1 MCFSRIRALAA
12 TRASAE
18 EVVSRGLCCRDP
30 GHHDDDASLCSS
42 DRRSSSWTV
51 VTAVHIN
58 HEIEGKNQ
66 KRRWSRKVYHCRMA
80 LQFHHALEGMEI
92 WSAAS
97 DGFSFVISHENRT
110 GPGLHGSPG
119 FTASWR
125 PLYQNKAATRI
136 VGSPFKTFAE
146 AEAACNTQLEHL
158 RDR

>member
-1 MCFSRIRALAA
+1 MMIPPCDPD
-12 TRASAE
+12 E
-18 EVVSRGLCCRDP
+18 EFFITGCRWT
-30 GHHDDDASLCSS
+30 GH
-42 DRRSSSWTV
+42 V
-51 VTAVHIN
+51 N
-58 HEIEGKNQ
+58 HGVDGKNQ
-66 KRRWSRKVYHCRMA
+66 TRRWSWKVYDGRMA

-136 VGSPFKTFAE
+136 TGSPFETFAE
-146 AEAACNTQLEHL
+146 AEAACNDQLDRL
-158 RDR
+158 RDRQVGLK

>member
-1 MCFSRIRALAA
+1 MMIPPCDGNEKFFITGCRWARHVSLAA
-12 TRASAE
+12 
-18 EVVSRGLCCRDP
+18 
-30 GHHDDDASLCSS
+30 
-42 DRRSSSWTV
+42 DR
-51 VTAVHIN
+51 
-58 HEIEGKNQ
+58 KNQ
-66 KRRWSRKVYHCRMA
+66 TRRWPQKVYDAQMA
-80 LQFHHALEGMEI
+80 LQFHHALAGMEI

-136 VGSPFKTFAE
+136 AGSPFETFAG
-146 AEAACNTQLEHL
+146 AEAACNEQLERL

>member
-1 MCFSRIRALAA
+1 MS
-12 TRASAE
+12 
-18 EVVSRGLCCRDP
+18 
-30 GHHDDDASLCSS
+30 
-42 DRRSSSWTV
+42 
-51 VTAVHIN
+51 
-58 HEIEGKNQ
+58 Q
-66 KRRWSRKVYHCRMA
+66 KVYDGQMA

-136 VGSPFKTFAE
+136 TGSPFKTFAE
-146 AEAACNTQLEHL
+146 AEAACNDQMERL
-158 RDR
+158 RDG